1 MMKTES
7 KLAHLRDSF
16 QKLHLHNVVHSARRA
31 LESKIDRLS
40 ARPLRDADGWSDQT
54 EVAFYEECL
63 GRRA

>member
-1 MMKTES
+1 MKTES
-7 KLAHLRDSF
+7 KLAHLRDSIQKF
-16 QKLHLHNVVHSARRA
+16 QTVVGSARRA

-40 ARPLRDADGWSDQT
+40 ARPLRDLDGWSDQA

>member
-1 MMKTES
+1 MKTES
-7 KLAHLRDSF
+7 KLAHLRDSI
-16 QKLHLHNVVHSARRA
+16 QKFHIQNVVHSARRA

-40 ARPLRDADGWSDQT
+40 VRPLRDLDGWSDQA